1 MFTPRFSWPFELKY
15 NLEEIDRLRYRVE
28 RTLIMPKHEEWL
40 RREAFIRTAYSS
52 TMVENQTITEEEA
65 DNAAKPYPSSD
76 IPTERPDVANYARA
90 LTFVDFLSEM
100 PLTNIPVF
108 NESTIMQIHWQLMHG
123 IHDTHIMPGK
133 FRTAANWIEDQGIRV
148 YEPPIHI
155 DVPGY
160 MREFSEW
167 LSAEQDFSSV
177 IKAGIA
183 HLHLVAIHPFV
194 DGNGRTA
201 RLLALL
207 LLQCSNYGFR
217 KLISLDTYYQ
227 RNRGEYID
235 SLRRSLGKQ
244 FHPDY
249 DSTEWLIF
257 FTKTIILQAGL
268 LESRL
273 TDWRIQLEQIHKQ
286 WASTGLSERQIDGL
300 IYAGRMGFISRKYY
314 AEIANVSPLTASRD
328 LAVLVKRGFLRPE
341 GKGRNLRYR
350 LSSKE

>member
-1 MFTPRFSWPFELKY
+1 MFTPKFSWPFELKY
-15 NLEEIDRLRYRVE
+15 NLEEIDRLRYRIE

-65 DNAAKPYPSSD
+65 ENAAKPYPGYD
-76 IPTERPDVANYARA
+76 LPTERPDVKNYARA
-90 LTFVDFLSEM
+90 LAFVDFLSDM
-100 PLTNIPVF
+100 PLTDIPVF

-123 IHDTHIMPGK
+123 IHESHIIPGK
-133 FRTAANWIEDQGIRV
+133 FRTSPNWIEDQGVRV
-148 YEPPIHI
+148 YEPPMHI
-155 DVPGY
+155 DVPIF

-167 LSAEQDFSSV
+167 LSAEQDFSTV

-217 KLISLDTYYQ
+217 KLMSIDTYYQ
-227 RNRGEYID
+227 RNRTEYID
-235 SLRRSLGKQ
+235 ALRRSLGKQ

-249 DSTEWLIF
+249 DSTEWLMF
-257 FTKTIILQAGL
+257 FTKSIILQAGL

-273 TDWRIQLEQIHKQ
+273 TDWRIQVDKIHRQ
-286 WASTGLSERQIDGL
+286 WVSTGLSERQIDGL
-300 IYAGRMGFISRKYY
+300 IYTSRMGFITRKYY

-328 LAVLVKRGFLRPE
+328 LAILAGRGFLKPE

-350 LSSKE
+350 LISKD